1 MIAFK
6 DVCFSYRRNTPVL
19 SNLSLQIEPGTV
31 CGLLGR
37 NGVGKSTMLYLTAGL
52 LRPRSGQVL
61 CNGYIPS
68 ERKVNFLN
76 DIFIVPEEFDLPP
89 ITLDAYVR
97 INSVFY
103 PRFNADLMHSI
114 LEIFAL
120 QADINLGALSLGQK
134 KKAFLSFAL
143 ACNTSILLLDEPTNG
158 LDITAKRMFRAAISA
173 AMTDDKTIII
183 STHQVY
189 DVENILDHVVIADNN
204 RILLNKSMCEVS
216 ERLRF
221 NFTNDPRRAQEALYS
236 LQVPAGFSIIDY
248 VEDPSQ
254 ETEVNLES
262 LFELTQHNPELVQC
276 IFNPTTP
283 PQFKAEGK

>member
-6 DVCFSYRRNTPVL
+6 DVCFSYRRNVPVL
-19 SNLSLQIEPGTV
+19 SHLSLQIEPGTV

-52 LRPRSGQVL
+52 LRPRAGQVL

-68 ERKVNFLN
+68 DRQVNFLN

-89 ITLDAYVR
+89 ISLNEYVR

-103 PRFNADLMHSI
+103 PKFNMDLMHSI

-120 QADINLGALSLGQK
+120 PADINLGALSLGQK

-158 LDITAKRMFRAAISA
+158 LDITAKRMFRAAITA

-204 RILLNKSMCEVS
+204 RILLNQPMIGIQTK
-216 ERLRF
+216 LRF
-221 NFTNDPRRAQEALYS
+221 GYTQDPEQAKRAL
-236 LQVPAGFSIIDY
+236 FSIPMPGGFNV
-248 VEDPSQ
+248 VEFLDDLDR
-254 ETEVNLES
+254 ETEVNLET
-262 LFELTQHNPELVQC
+262 LFELTNSNPDLINQLFVE
-276 IFNPTTP
+276 
-283 PQFKAEGK
+283 KS

>member
-6 DVCFSYRRNTPVL
+6 DVYFSYRRNIPVL
-19 SNLSLQIEPGTV
+19 SNLSLQIEPGTI

-68 ERKVNFLN
+68 DRQVNFLN

-89 ITLDAYVR
+89 ITLDEYVR

-103 PRFNADLMHSI
+103 PKFNLDLMHSI

-120 QADINLGALSLGQK
+120 PGNINLGALSLGQK

-158 LDITAKRMFRAAISA
+158 LDITAKRMFRAAITA

-204 RILLNKSMCEVS
+204 RILLNRPMIDIQTK
-216 ERLRF
+216 LRF
-221 NFTNDPRRAQEALYS
+221 GYTQDPEQAKRAL
-236 LQVPAGFSIIDY
+236 FSIPMPGGFNV
-248 VEDPSQ
+248 VEFLDDPDR
-254 ETEVNLES
+254 ETEVNLET
-262 LFELTQHNPELVQC
+262 LFELTNSNPELINQLFVE
-276 IFNPTTP
+276 
-283 PQFKAEGK
+283 KS

>member
-6 DVCFSYRRNTPVL
+6 DVCFSYRRNVPVL

-68 ERKVNFLN
+68 DRQVNFLN

-89 ITLDAYVR
+89 ITLDEYVR

-103 PRFNADLMHSI
+103 PKFDLDLMHSI

-120 QADINLGALSLGQK
+120 PGNINLGALSLGQK

-158 LDITAKRMFRAAISA
+158 LDITAKRMFRAAITA

-183 STHQVY
+183 SPHQVY

-204 RILLNKSMCEVS
+204 RILLNRPMIDIQTK
-216 ERLRF
+216 LRF
-221 NFTNDPRRAQEALYS
+221 GYTQDPELAKRAL
-236 LQVPAGFSIIDY
+236 FSIPMPGGFNV
-248 VEDPSQ
+248 VEFLDDPDR
-254 ETEVNLES
+254 ETEVNLET
-262 LFELTQHNPELVQC
+262 LFELTNSNPDLINQLFVE
-276 IFNPTTP
+276 
-283 PQFKAEGK
+283 KS

>member
-6 DVCFSYRRNTPVL
+6 DVCFSYRRNIPVL

-68 ERKVNFLN
+68 DRQVNFLN

-89 ITLDAYVR
+89 ITLDEYVR

-103 PRFNADLMHSI
+103 PNFNLDLMHSI

-120 QADINLGALSLGQK
+120 PGNINLGALSLGQK

-158 LDITAKRMFRAAISA
+158 LDITAKRMFRAAITA

-204 RILLNKSMCEVS
+204 RILLNRPMIDIQTK
-216 ERLRF
+216 LRF
-221 NFTNDPRRAQEALYS
+221 GYTQDPEQAKRAL
-236 LQVPAGFSIIDY
+236 FSIPQPGGFNV
-248 VEDPSQ
+248 VEFLDDPDR
-254 ETEVNLES
+254 ETEVNLET
-262 LFELTQHNPELVQC
+262 LFELTNSNPDLINQLFVE
-276 IFNPTTP
+276 
-283 PQFKAEGK
+283 KS

>member
-6 DVCFSYRRNTPVL
+6 DVCFSYRRNVPVL

-68 ERKVNFLN
+68 DRQVNFLN

-89 ITLDAYVR
+89 ITLDEYVR

-103 PRFNADLMHSI
+103 PKFNLDLMHSI

-120 QADINLGALSLGQK
+120 PGNINLGALSLGQK

-158 LDITAKRMFRAAISA
+158 LDITAKRMFRAAITA

-204 RILLNKSMCEVS
+204 RILLNRPMIDIQTK
-216 ERLRF
+216 LRF
-221 NFTNDPRRAQEALYS
+221 GYTQDPELAKRAL
-236 LQVPAGFSIIDY
+236 FSIPMPGGFNV
-248 VEDPSQ
+248 VEFLDDPDR
-254 ETEVNLES
+254 ETEVNLET
-262 LFELTQHNPELVQC
+262 LFEITNSNPDLINQLFVE
-276 IFNPTTP
+276 
-283 PQFKAEGK
+283 KS

>member
-6 DVCFSYRRNTPVL
+6 DVCFSYRRNVPVL

-68 ERKVNFLN
+68 DRQVNFLN

-89 ITLDAYVR
+89 ITLDEYVR

-103 PRFNADLMHSI
+103 PKFNLDLMHSI

-120 QADINLGALSLGQK
+120 PGNINLGALSLGQK

-158 LDITAKRMFRAAISA
+158 LDITAKRMFRAAITA

-204 RILLNKSMCEVS
+204 RILLNRPMIDIQTK
-216 ERLRF
+216 LRF
-221 NFTNDPRRAQEALYS
+221 GYTQDPEQAKRAL
-236 LQVPAGFSIIDY
+236 FSIPMPGGFNV
-248 VEDPSQ
+248 VEFLDDPDR
-254 ETEVNLES
+254 ETEVNLET
-262 LFELTQHNPELVQC
+262 LFELTNSNPELINQLFVE
-276 IFNPTTP
+276 
-283 PQFKAEGK
+283 KS

>member
-6 DVCFSYRRNTPVL
+6 DVCFSYRRNVPVL

-68 ERKVNFLN
+68 DRQVNFLN
-76 DIFIVPEEFDLPP
+76 DIFIVPEEFDLPH
-89 ITLDAYVR
+89 ITLDEYVR

-103 PRFNADLMHSI
+103 PKFNLDLMHSI
-114 LEIFAL
+114 LDIFAL
-120 QADINLGALSLGQK
+120 PGNINLGALSLGQK

-158 LDITAKRMFRAAISA
+158 LDITAKRMFRAAITA

-204 RILLNKSMCEVS
+204 RILLNRPMIDIQTK
-216 ERLRF
+216 LRF
-221 NFTNDPRRAQEALYS
+221 GYTQDPEQAKRAL
-236 LQVPAGFSIIDY
+236 FSIPMPGGFNV
-248 VEDPSQ
+248 VEFLDDPDR
-254 ETEVNLES
+254 ETEVNLET
-262 LFELTQHNPELVQC
+262 LFELTNSNPDLINQLFVE
-276 IFNPTTP
+276 
-283 PQFKAEGK
+283 KS

>member
-6 DVCFSYRRNTPVL
+6 DVCFSYRRNVPVL

-61 CNGYIPS
+61 CYGYIPS
-68 ERKVNFLN
+68 DRQVNFLN

-89 ITLDAYVR
+89 ITLDEYVR

-103 PRFNADLMHSI
+103 PKFNLDLMHSI

-120 QADINLGALSLGQK
+120 PGSINLGALSLGQK

-158 LDITAKRMFRAAISA
+158 LDITAKRMFRAAITA

-204 RILLNKSMCEVS
+204 RILLNRPMIDIQTK
-216 ERLRF
+216 LRF
-221 NFTNDPRRAQEALYS
+221 GYTQDPEQAKRAL
-236 LQVPAGFSIIDY
+236 FSIPMPGGFNV
-248 VEDPSQ
+248 VEFLDDPDR
-254 ETEVNLES
+254 ETEVNLET
-262 LFELTQHNPELVQC
+262 LFELTNSNPDLINQLFVE
-276 IFNPTTP
+276 
-283 PQFKAEGK
+283 KS

>member
-6 DVCFSYRRNTPVL
+6 DVCFSYRRNVPVL

-68 ERKVNFLN
+68 DRQVNFLN

-89 ITLDAYVR
+89 ITLDEYVR

-103 PRFNADLMHSI
+103 PKFNLDLMHSI

-120 QADINLGALSLGQK
+120 PGNINLGALSLGQK

-158 LDITAKRMFRAAISA
+158 LDITAKRMFRAAITA

-204 RILLNKSMCEVS
+204 RILLNRPMIDIQTK
-216 ERLRF
+216 LRF
-221 NFTNDPRRAQEALYS
+221 GYTQDPEQTKRAL
-236 LQVPAGFSIIDY
+236 FSIPMPGGFNV
-248 VEDPSQ
+248 VEFLDDPDR
-254 ETEVNLES
+254 ETEVNLET
-262 LFELTQHNPELVQC
+262 LFELTNSNPDLINQLFVE
-276 IFNPTTP
+276 
-283 PQFKAEGK
+283 KS

>member
-6 DVCFSYRRNTPVL
+6 DVCFSYRRNVPVL
-19 SNLSLQIEPGTV
+19 SDLSLQIEPGTV

-68 ERKVNFLN
+68 DRQVNFLN

-89 ITLDAYVR
+89 ITLDEYVR

-103 PRFNADLMHSI
+103 PKFNLDLMHSI

-120 QADINLGALSLGQK
+120 PGNINLGALSLGQK

-158 LDITAKRMFRAAISA
+158 LDITAKRMFRAAITA

-204 RILLNKSMCEVS
+204 RILLNRPMIDIQTK
-216 ERLRF
+216 LRF
-221 NFTNDPRRAQEALYS
+221 GYTQDPELAKRAL
-236 LQVPAGFSIIDY
+236 FSIPMPGGFNG
-248 VEDPSQ
+248 VEFLDDPDR
-254 ETEVNLES
+254 ETEVNLET
-262 LFELTQHNPELVQC
+262 LFELTNSNPDLINQLFVE
-276 IFNPTTP
+276 
-283 PQFKAEGK
+283 KS

>member
-6 DVCFSYRRNTPVL
+6 DVCFSYRRNIPVL

-68 ERKVNFLN
+68 DRQVNFLN

-89 ITLDAYVR
+89 ITLDEYVR

-103 PRFNADLMHSI
+103 PKFNLDLMHSI

-120 QADINLGALSLGQK
+120 PGNINLGALSLGQK

-158 LDITAKRMFRAAISA
+158 LDITAKRMFRAAITA

-204 RILLNKSMCEVS
+204 RILLNRPMIDIQTK
-216 ERLRF
+216 LRF
-221 NFTNDPRRAQEALYS
+221 GYTQDPEQAKRAL
-236 LQVPAGFSIIDY
+236 FSIPQPGGFNV
-248 VEDPSQ
+248 VEFLDDPDR
-254 ETEVNLES
+254 ETEVNLET
-262 LFELTQHNPELVQC
+262 LFELTNSNPDLINQLFVERS
-276 IFNPTTP
+276 
-283 PQFKAEGK
+283 

>member
-6 DVCFSYRRNTPVL
+6 DVCFSYRRNVPVL

-68 ERKVNFLN
+68 ARQVNFLN

-89 ITLDAYVR
+89 ITLDEYVR

-103 PRFNADLMHSI
+103 PKFNLDLMHSI

-120 QADINLGALSLGQK
+120 PGNINLGALSLGQK

-158 LDITAKRMFRAAISA
+158 LDITAKRMFRAAITA

-204 RILLNKSMCEVS
+204 RILLNRPMIDIQTK
-216 ERLRF
+216 LRF
-221 NFTNDPRRAQEALYS
+221 GYTQDPEQAKRAL
-236 LQVPAGFSIIDY
+236 FSIPMPGGFNI
-248 VEDPSQ
+248 VEFLDDPDR
-254 ETEVNLES
+254 ETEVNLET
-262 LFELTQHNPELVQC
+262 LFELTNSNPDLINQLFVE
-276 IFNPTTP
+276 
-283 PQFKAEGK
+283 KS

>member
-6 DVCFSYRRNTPVL
+6 DVCFSYRRNVPVL

-68 ERKVNFLN
+68 DRQVNFLN

-89 ITLDAYVR
+89 ITLDEYVR

-103 PRFNADLMHSI
+103 PKFNLDLMHSI

-120 QADINLGALSLGQK
+120 PGNINLGALSLGQK

-158 LDITAKRMFRAAISA
+158 LDITAKRMFRAAITA

-204 RILLNKSMCEVS
+204 RILLNRPMIDIQTK
-216 ERLRF
+216 LRF
-221 NFTNDPRRAQEALYS
+221 GYTQDPEQAKRAL
-236 LQVPAGFSIIDY
+236 FSIPQPGGFNV
-248 VEDPSQ
+248 VEFLDDPDR
-254 ETEVNLES
+254 ETEVNLET
-262 LFELTQHNPELVQC
+262 LFELTNSNPDLINQLFVE
-276 IFNPTTP
+276 
-283 PQFKAEGK
+283 KS

>member
-6 DVCFSYRRNTPVL
+6 DVCFSYRRNVPVL
-19 SNLSLQIEPGTV
+19 SNLSLQIEHGTV

-68 ERKVNFLN
+68 DRQVNFLN
-76 DIFIVPEEFDLPP
+76 DIIIVPEEFDLPP
-89 ITLDAYVR
+89 ITLDEYVR

-103 PRFNADLMHSI
+103 PKFNLDLMHSI

-120 QADINLGALSLGQK
+120 PADINLGALSLGQK

-158 LDITAKRMFRAAISA
+158 LDITAKRMFRAAITA

-204 RILLNKSMCEVS
+204 RILLNRPMIDIQTK
-216 ERLRF
+216 LRF
-221 NFTNDPRRAQEALYS
+221 GYTQDPEQAKRAL
-236 LQVPAGFSIIDY
+236 FSIPMPGGFNV
-248 VEDPSQ
+248 VEFLDNPDR
-254 ETEVNLES
+254 ETEVNLET
-262 LFELTQHNPELVQC
+262 LFELTNSNPELINQLFV
-276 IFNPTTP
+276 
-283 PQFKAEGK
+283 ERS

>member
-6 DVCFSYRRNTPVL
+6 DVCFSYRRNVPVL

-68 ERKVNFLN
+68 DRQVNFLN

-89 ITLDAYVR
+89 ITLDEYVR

-103 PRFNADLMHSI
+103 PKFNLDLMHSI

-120 QADINLGALSLGQK
+120 PGNINLGALSLGQK

-158 LDITAKRMFRAAISA
+158 LDITAKRMFRAAITA

-204 RILLNKSMCEVS
+204 RILLNRPMIDIQTK
-216 ERLRF
+216 LRF
-221 NFTNDPRRAQEALYS
+221 GYTQDPEQAKRAL
-236 LQVPAGFSIIDY
+236 FSIPMPGGFNV
-248 VEDPSQ
+248 VEFLDDPDR
-254 ETEVNLES
+254 ETEVNLET
-262 LFELTQHNPELVQC
+262 LFELTNSNPDLINQLFVEKL
-276 IFNPTTP
+276 
-283 PQFKAEGK
+283 

>member
-6 DVCFSYRRNTPVL
+6 DVCFSYRRNIPVL

-68 ERKVNFLN
+68 DRQVNFLN

-89 ITLDAYVR
+89 ITLDEYVR

-103 PRFNADLMHSI
+103 PKFNMDLMHSI

-120 QADINLGALSLGQK
+120 PGNINLSALSLGQK

-204 RILLNKSMCEVS
+204 RILLNRPMIDIQTK
-216 ERLRF
+216 LRF
-221 NFTNDPRRAQEALYS
+221 GYTQDPEQAKRAL
-236 LQVPAGFSIIDY
+236 FSIPMPGGFNV
-248 VEDPSQ
+248 VEFLDNPDR
-254 ETEVNLES
+254 ETEVNLET
-262 LFELTQHNPELVQC
+262 LFELTNSNPELINQLFV
-276 IFNPTTP
+276 
-283 PQFKAEGK
+283 ERS

>member
-6 DVCFSYRRNTPVL
+6 DVCFSYRRNIPVL

-68 ERKVNFLN
+68 DRQVNFLN

-89 ITLDAYVR
+89 ISLDEYVR

-103 PRFNADLMHSI
+103 PKFNMDLMHSI

-120 QADINLGALSLGQK
+120 PADINLGALSLGQK

-158 LDITAKRMFRAAISA
+158 LDITAKRMFRAAITA

-204 RILLNKSMCEVS
+204 RILLNRPMIDIQTK
-216 ERLRF
+216 LRF
-221 NFTNDPRRAQEALYS
+221 GYTQDPELAKRAL
-236 LQVPAGFSIIDY
+236 FSIPMPGGFNV
-248 VEDPSQ
+248 VEFLDNPDR
-254 ETEVNLES
+254 ETEVNLET
-262 LFELTQHNPELVQC
+262 LFELTNSNPDLINQLFVE
-276 IFNPTTP
+276 
-283 PQFKAEGK
+283 KS

>member
-6 DVCFSYRRNTPVL
+6 DVCFSYRRNVPVL

-68 ERKVNFLN
+68 DRQVNFLN

-89 ITLDAYVR
+89 ITLDEYVR

-103 PRFNADLMHSI
+103 PKFNLDLMHSI

-120 QADINLGALSLGQK
+120 PGNINLGALSLGQK

-204 RILLNKSMCEVS
+204 RILLNQPMIGIQMK
-216 ERLRF
+216 LRF
-221 NFTNDPRRAQEALYS
+221 DYTHDPEQAKRAL
-236 LQVPAGFSIIDY
+236 FSIPQPGGFNV
-248 VEDPSQ
+248 VEFLDNPER
-254 ETEVNLES
+254 ETEVNLET
-262 LFELTQHNPELVQC
+262 LFELTNSNPELINQLF
-276 IFNPTTP
+276 I
-283 PQFKAEGK
+283 ERS

>member
-6 DVCFSYRRNTPVL
+6 DVCFSYRRNVPVL

-68 ERKVNFLN
+68 DRQVNFLN

-89 ITLDAYVR
+89 ITLDEYVR

-103 PRFNADLMHSI
+103 PKFNLDLMHSI

-120 QADINLGALSLGQK
+120 PGNINLGALSLGQK

-158 LDITAKRMFRAAISA
+158 LDITAKRMFRAAITA

-204 RILLNKSMCEVS
+204 RILLNRPMMDIQTK
-216 ERLRF
+216 LRF
-221 NFTNDPRRAQEALYS
+221 GYTQDPEQAKRAL
-236 LQVPAGFSIIDY
+236 FSIPMPGGFNV
-248 VEDPSQ
+248 VEFLDNPDR
-254 ETEVNLES
+254 ETEVNLET
-262 LFELTQHNPELVQC
+262 LFELTNSNPELINQLFV
-276 IFNPTTP
+276 
-283 PQFKAEGK
+283 ERS

>member
-6 DVCFSYRRNTPVL
+6 DVCFSYRRNVPVL
-19 SNLSLQIEPGTV
+19 SNLSLQIEPGTI

-68 ERKVNFLN
+68 DRQVNFLN

-89 ITLDAYVR
+89 ITLDEYVR

-103 PRFNADLMHSI
+103 PKFNLDLMHSI

-120 QADINLGALSLGQK
+120 PGNINLGALSLGQK

-158 LDITAKRMFRAAISA
+158 LDITAKRMFRAAITA

-204 RILLNKSMCEVS
+204 RILLNRPMIDIQTK
-216 ERLRF
+216 LRF
-221 NFTNDPRRAQEALYS
+221 GYTQDPEQAKRAL
-236 LQVPAGFSIIDY
+236 FSIPMPGGFNV
-248 VEDPSQ
+248 VEFLDNPDR
-254 ETEVNLES
+254 ETEVNLET
-262 LFELTQHNPELVQC
+262 LFELTNSNPELINQLFV
-276 IFNPTTP
+276 
-283 PQFKAEGK
+283 ERS

>member
-6 DVCFSYRRNTPVL
+6 DVCFSYRRNIPVL

-68 ERKVNFLN
+68 DRQVNFLN
-76 DIFIVPEEFDLPP
+76 DIFIVPEEFDLPT
-89 ITLDAYVR
+89 ITLDEYVR

-103 PRFNADLMHSI
+103 PKFNLDLMHSI

-120 QADINLGALSLGQK
+120 PGNINLGALSLGQK

-158 LDITAKRMFRAAISA
+158 LDITAKRMFRAAITA

-204 RILLNKSMCEVS
+204 RILLNRPMIDIQTK
-216 ERLRF
+216 LRF
-221 NFTNDPRRAQEALYS
+221 GYTQDPEQAKRAL
-236 LQVPAGFSIIDY
+236 FSIPMPGGFNV
-248 VEDPSQ
+248 VEFLDDPDR
-254 ETEVNLES
+254 ETEVNLET
-262 LFELTQHNPELVQC
+262 LFELTNSNPDLINQLFVE
-276 IFNPTTP
+276 
-283 PQFKAEGK
+283 KS

>member
-6 DVCFSYRRNTPVL
+6 DVCFSYRRNIPVL

-68 ERKVNFLN
+68 DRQVNFLN

-89 ITLDAYVR
+89 ITLDEYVR

-103 PRFNADLMHSI
+103 PKFNLDLMHSI

-120 QADINLGALSLGQK
+120 PGNINLGALSLGQK

-158 LDITAKRMFRAAISA
+158 LDITAKRMFRAAITA

-204 RILLNKSMCEVS
+204 RILLNRPMIDIQTK
-216 ERLRF
+216 LRF
-221 NFTNDPRRAQEALYS
+221 GYTQDPEQAKRAL
-236 LQVPAGFSIIDY
+236 FSIPMPGGFNV
-248 VEDPSQ
+248 VEFLDDPDR
-254 ETEVNLES
+254 ETEVNLET
-262 LFELTQHNPELVQC
+262 LFELTNSNPDLINQLFVE
-276 IFNPTTP
+276 
-283 PQFKAEGK
+283 KS

>member
-6 DVCFSYRRNTPVL
+6 DVCFSYRRNVPVL

-68 ERKVNFLN
+68 DRQVNFLN

-89 ITLDAYVR
+89 ITLDEYVR

-103 PRFNADLMHSI
+103 PKFNLDLMHSI

-120 QADINLGALSLGQK
+120 PGNINLGALSLGQK

-158 LDITAKRMFRAAISA
+158 LDITAKRMFRAAITA

-204 RILLNKSMCEVS
+204 RILLNRPMIDIQTK
-216 ERLRF
+216 LRF
-221 NFTNDPRRAQEALYS
+221 GYTQDPEQAKRAL
-236 LQVPAGFSIIDY
+236 FSIPMPGGFNV
-248 VEDPSQ
+248 VEFLDDPDR
-254 ETEVNLES
+254 ETEVNLET
-262 LFELTQHNPELVQC
+262 LFELTNSNPNLINQLFVE
-276 IFNPTTP
+276 
-283 PQFKAEGK
+283 KS

>member
-6 DVCFSYRRNTPVL
+6 DVCFSYRRNVPVL

-68 ERKVNFLN
+68 DRQVNFLN

-89 ITLDAYVR
+89 ITLDEYVR

-103 PRFNADLMHSI
+103 PKFNLDLMHSI

-120 QADINLGALSLGQK
+120 PGNINLGALSLGQK

-158 LDITAKRMFRAAISA
+158 LDITAKRMFRAAITA

-204 RILLNKSMCEVS
+204 RILLNQPMIGIQMK
-216 ERLRF
+216 LRF
-221 NFTNDPRRAQEALYS
+221 DYTHDPEQAKRAL
-236 LQVPAGFSIIDY
+236 FSIPQPGGFNV
-248 VEDPSQ
+248 VEFLDNPER
-254 ETEVNLES
+254 ETEVNLET
-262 LFELTQHNPELVQC
+262 LFELTNSNPDLVNQL
-276 IFNPTTP
+276 FVE
-283 PQFKAEGK
+283 KS

>member
-6 DVCFSYRRNTPVL
+6 DVCFSYRRNVPVL
-19 SNLSLQIEPGTV
+19 SHLSLQIEPGTV

-52 LRPRSGQVL
+52 LRPRAGQVL

-68 ERKVNFLN
+68 DRQVNFLN

-89 ITLDAYVR
+89 ISLNEYVR

-103 PRFNADLMHSI
+103 PKFNMDLMHSI

-120 QADINLGALSLGQK
+120 PADINLGALSLGQK

-158 LDITAKRMFRAAISA
+158 LDITAKRMFRAAITA

-204 RILLNKSMCEVS
+204 RILLNRPMIDIQTK
-216 ERLRF
+216 LRF
-221 NFTNDPRRAQEALYS
+221 GYTQDPEQAKRAL
-236 LQVPAGFSIIDY
+236 FSIPMPGGFNV
-248 VEDPSQ
+248 VEFLDNPDR
-254 ETEVNLES
+254 ETEVNLET
-262 LFELTQHNPELVQC
+262 LFELTNSNPELINQLFV
-276 IFNPTTP
+276 
-283 PQFKAEGK
+283 ERS

>member
-6 DVCFSYRRNTPVL
+6 DVCFSYRRNVPVL
-19 SNLSLQIEPGTV
+19 SHLSLQIEPGTV

-52 LRPRSGQVL
+52 LRPRAGQVL

-68 ERKVNFLN
+68 DRQVNFLN

-89 ITLDAYVR
+89 ISLNEYVR

-103 PRFNADLMHSI
+103 PKFNMNLMHSI

-120 QADINLGALSLGQK
+120 PADINLGALSLGQK

-158 LDITAKRMFRAAISA
+158 LDITAKRMFRAAITA

-204 RILLNKSMCEVS
+204 RILLNQPMIGIQTK
-216 ERLRF
+216 LRF
-221 NFTNDPRRAQEALYS
+221 GYTQDPEQAKRAL
-236 LQVPAGFSIIDY
+236 FSIPMPGGFNV
-248 VEDPSQ
+248 VEFLDDPDR
-254 ETEVNLES
+254 ETEVNLET
-262 LFELTQHNPELVQC
+262 LFELTNSNPELINQLFV
-276 IFNPTTP
+276 
-283 PQFKAEGK
+283 ERS

>member
-1 MIAFK
+1 MMAFK
-6 DVCFSYRRNTPVL
+6 DVCFSYRRNVPVL

-68 ERKVNFLN
+68 DRQVNFLN

-89 ITLDAYVR
+89 ITLDEYVR

-103 PRFNADLMHSI
+103 PKFNLDLMHSI

-120 QADINLGALSLGQK
+120 PGNINLGALSLGQK

-158 LDITAKRMFRAAISA
+158 LDITAKRMFRAAITA

-204 RILLNKSMCEVS
+204 RILLNRPMIDIQTK
-216 ERLRF
+216 LRF
-221 NFTNDPRRAQEALYS
+221 GYTQDPELAKRAL
-236 LQVPAGFSIIDY
+236 FSIPMPGGFNV
-248 VEDPSQ
+248 VEFLDDPDR
-254 ETEVNLES
+254 ETEVNLET
-262 LFELTQHNPELVQC
+262 LFELTNSNPDLINQLFVE
-276 IFNPTTP
+276 
-283 PQFKAEGK
+283 KS

>member
-173 AMTDDKTIII
+173 AMTEDKTIII

-204 RILLNKSMCEVS
+204 RILLNQPMIGIQMK
-216 ERLRF
+216 LRF
-221 NFTNDPRRAQEALYS
+221 DYTHDPEQAKRAL
-236 LQVPAGFSIIDY
+236 FSIPQPGGFNV
-248 VEDPSQ
+248 VEFLDNPER
-254 ETEVNLES
+254 ETEVNLET
-262 LFELTQHNPELVQC
+262 LFELTNSNPDLVNQL
-276 IFNPTTP
+276 FVE
-283 PQFKAEGK
+283 KS

>member
-6 DVCFSYRRNTPVL
+6 DVCFSYRRNVPVL

-68 ERKVNFLN
+68 DRQVNFLN

-89 ITLDAYVR
+89 ITLDEYVR
-97 INSVFY
+97 INSVFC
-103 PRFNADLMHSI
+103 PKFNLDLMHSI

-120 QADINLGALSLGQK
+120 PGNINLGALSLGQK

-158 LDITAKRMFRAAISA
+158 LDITAKRMFRAAITA

-204 RILLNKSMCEVS
+204 RILLNRPMIDIQTK
-216 ERLRF
+216 LRF
-221 NFTNDPRRAQEALYS
+221 GYTQDPELAKRAL
-236 LQVPAGFSIIDY
+236 FSIPMPGGFNV
-248 VEDPSQ
+248 VEFLDDPDR
-254 ETEVNLES
+254 ETEVNLET
-262 LFELTQHNPELVQC
+262 LFELTNSNPDLINQLFVE
-276 IFNPTTP
+276 
-283 PQFKAEGK
+283 KS

>member
-6 DVCFSYRRNTPVL
+6 DVCFSYHRNIPVL

-68 ERKVNFLN
+68 DRQVNFLN
-76 DIFIVPEEFDLPP
+76 DMFIVPEEFDLPP
-89 ITLDAYVR
+89 ITLDEYVR

-103 PRFNADLMHSI
+103 PKFNLDLMHSI

-120 QADINLGALSLGQK
+120 PGNINLGALSLGQK

-158 LDITAKRMFRAAISA
+158 LDITAKRMFRAAITA

-204 RILLNKSMCEVS
+204 RILLNRPMIDIQTK
-216 ERLRF
+216 LRF
-221 NFTNDPRRAQEALYS
+221 GYTQDPEQAKRAL
-236 LQVPAGFSIIDY
+236 FSIPMPGGFNV
-248 VEDPSQ
+248 VEFLDNPDR
-254 ETEVNLES
+254 ETEVNLET
-262 LFELTQHNPELVQC
+262 LFELTNSNPELINQLFV
-276 IFNPTTP
+276 
-283 PQFKAEGK
+283 ERS

>member
-6 DVCFSYRRNTPVL
+6 DVCFSYRRNVPVL

-68 ERKVNFLN
+68 DRQVNFLN

-89 ITLDAYVR
+89 ITLDEYVR

-103 PRFNADLMHSI
+103 PKFNLDLMHSI
-114 LEIFAL
+114 LDIFAL
-120 QADINLGALSLGQK
+120 PGNINLGALSLGQK

-158 LDITAKRMFRAAISA
+158 LDITAKRMFRAAITA

-204 RILLNKSMCEVS
+204 RILLNRPMIDIQTK
-216 ERLRF
+216 LRF
-221 NFTNDPRRAQEALYS
+221 GYTQDPEQAKRAL
-236 LQVPAGFSIIDY
+236 FSIPMPGGFNV
-248 VEDPSQ
+248 VEFLDDPDR
-254 ETEVNLES
+254 ETEVNLET
-262 LFELTQHNPELVQC
+262 LFELTNSNPELINQLFVE
-276 IFNPTTP
+276 
-283 PQFKAEGK
+283 KS

>member
-6 DVCFSYRRNTPVL
+6 DVCFSYRRNVPVL

-68 ERKVNFLN
+68 DRQVNFLN

-89 ITLDAYVR
+89 ITLDEYVR

-103 PRFNADLMHSI
+103 PKFNLDLMHSI

-120 QADINLGALSLGQK
+120 PGNINLGALSLGQK

-158 LDITAKRMFRAAISA
+158 LDITAKRMFRAAITA

-204 RILLNKSMCEVS
+204 RILLNRPMIDIQTK
-216 ERLRF
+216 LRF
-221 NFTNDPRRAQEALYS
+221 GYTQDPEQAKRVL
-236 LQVPAGFSIIDY
+236 FSIPMPGGFNV
-248 VEDPSQ
+248 VEFLDDPDR
-254 ETEVNLES
+254 ETEVNLET
-262 LFELTQHNPELVQC
+262 LFELTNSNPDLINQLFVE
-276 IFNPTTP
+276 
-283 PQFKAEGK
+283 KS

>member
-6 DVCFSYRRNTPVL
+6 DVCFSYRRNVPVL

-68 ERKVNFLN
+68 DRQVNFLN
-76 DIFIVPEEFDLPP
+76 DIFTVPEEFDLPP
-89 ITLDAYVR
+89 ITLDEYVR

-103 PRFNADLMHSI
+103 PKFNLDLMHSI

-120 QADINLGALSLGQK
+120 PGNINLGALSLGQK

-158 LDITAKRMFRAAISA
+158 LDITAKRMFRAAITA

-204 RILLNKSMCEVS
+204 RILLNRPMIDIQTK
-216 ERLRF
+216 LRF
-221 NFTNDPRRAQEALYS
+221 GYTQDPELAKRAL
-236 LQVPAGFSIIDY
+236 FSIPMPGGFNV
-248 VEDPSQ
+248 VEFLDDPDR
-254 ETEVNLES
+254 ETEVNLET
-262 LFELTQHNPELVQC
+262 LFELTNSNPDLINQLFVE
-276 IFNPTTP
+276 
-283 PQFKAEGK
+283 KS

>member
-6 DVCFSYRRNTPVL
+6 DVCFSYRRNIPVL

-68 ERKVNFLN
+68 DRQVNFLN

-89 ITLDAYVR
+89 ITLDEYVR

-103 PRFNADLMHSI
+103 PKFNLDLMHSI

-120 QADINLGALSLGQK
+120 PGNINLGALSLGQK

-158 LDITAKRMFRAAISA
+158 LDITAKRMFRAAITA

-204 RILLNKSMCEVS
+204 RILLNRPMIYIQTK
-216 ERLRF
+216 LRF
-221 NFTNDPRRAQEALYS
+221 GYTQDPEQAKRAL
-236 LQVPAGFSIIDY
+236 FSIPMPGGFNV
-248 VEDPSQ
+248 VEFLDDSDR
-254 ETEVNLES
+254 ETEVNLET
-262 LFELTQHNPELVQC
+262 LFELTNSNPDLINQLFVE
-276 IFNPTTP
+276 
-283 PQFKAEGK
+283 KS

>member
-6 DVCFSYRRNTPVL
+6 DVCFSYRRNVPVL
-19 SNLSLQIEPGTV
+19 SHLSLQIEPGTV

-52 LRPRSGQVL
+52 LRPRAGQVL

-68 ERKVNFLN
+68 DRQVNFLN

-89 ITLDAYVR
+89 ISLNEYVR

-103 PRFNADLMHSI
+103 PKFNMDLMHSI

-120 QADINLGALSLGQK
+120 PADINLGALSLGQK

-158 LDITAKRMFRAAISA
+158 LDITAKRMFRAAITA

-204 RILLNKSMCEVS
+204 RILLNRPMIDIQTK
-216 ERLRF
+216 LRF
-221 NFTNDPRRAQEALYS
+221 GYTQDPEQAKRAL
-236 LQVPAGFSIIDY
+236 FSIPMPGGFNV
-248 VEDPSQ
+248 VEFLDDPDR
-254 ETEVNLES
+254 ETEVNLET
-262 LFELTQHNPELVQC
+262 LFELTNSNPELINQLFV
-276 IFNPTTP
+276 
-283 PQFKAEGK
+283 ERS

>member
-6 DVCFSYRRNTPVL
+6 DVCFSYRRNVPVL

-68 ERKVNFLN
+68 DRQVNFLN

-89 ITLDAYVR
+89 ITLDEYVR

-103 PRFNADLMHSI
+103 PKFNLDLMHSI

-120 QADINLGALSLGQK
+120 PGNINLGALSLGQK

-158 LDITAKRMFRAAISA
+158 LDITAKRMFRATITA

-204 RILLNKSMCEVS
+204 RILLNRPMIDIQTK
-216 ERLRF
+216 LRF
-221 NFTNDPRRAQEALYS
+221 GYTQDPELAKRAL
-236 LQVPAGFSIIDY
+236 FSIPMPGGFNV
-248 VEDPSQ
+248 VEFLDDPDR
-254 ETEVNLES
+254 ETEVNLET
-262 LFELTQHNPELVQC
+262 LFELTNSNPDLINQLFVE
-276 IFNPTTP
+276 
-283 PQFKAEGK
+283 KS

>member
-6 DVCFSYRRNTPVL
+6 DVCFSYRRNVPVL

-68 ERKVNFLN
+68 DRQVNFLN

-89 ITLDAYVR
+89 ITLDEYVR

-103 PRFNADLMHSI
+103 PKFNLDLMHSI

-120 QADINLGALSLGQK
+120 PGNINLGALSLGQK

-158 LDITAKRMFRAAISA
+158 LDITAKRMFRAAITA

-189 DVENILDHVVIADNN
+189 DVENILNHVVIADNN
-204 RILLNKSMCEVS
+204 RILLNRPMIDIQNK
-216 ERLRF
+216 LRF
-221 NFTNDPRRAQEALYS
+221 GYTQDPEQAKRAL
-236 LQVPAGFSIIDY
+236 FSIPMPGGFNV
-248 VEDPSQ
+248 VEFLDDPDR
-254 ETEVNLES
+254 ETEVNLET
-262 LFELTQHNPELVQC
+262 LFELTNSNPDLINQLFVE
-276 IFNPTTP
+276 
-283 PQFKAEGK
+283 KS

>member
-6 DVCFSYRRNTPVL
+6 DVCFSYRRNVPVL

-68 ERKVNFLN
+68 DRQVNFLN
-76 DIFIVPEEFDLPP
+76 DIFIVPEEFDLPH
-89 ITLDAYVR
+89 ITLDEYVR

-103 PRFNADLMHSI
+103 PKFNLDLMHSI
-114 LEIFAL
+114 LDIFAL
-120 QADINLGALSLGQK
+120 PGNINLGALSLGQK

-158 LDITAKRMFRAAISA
+158 LDITAKRMFRAAITA
-173 AMTDDKTIII
+173 AMTDEKTIII

-204 RILLNKSMCEVS
+204 RILLNRPMIDIQTK
-216 ERLRF
+216 LRF
-221 NFTNDPRRAQEALYS
+221 GYTQDPEQAKRAL
-236 LQVPAGFSIIDY
+236 FSIPMPGGFNV
-248 VEDPSQ
+248 VEFLDDPDR
-254 ETEVNLES
+254 ETEVNLET
-262 LFELTQHNPELVQC
+262 LFELTNSNPELINQLFV
-276 IFNPTTP
+276 
-283 PQFKAEGK
+283 ERS